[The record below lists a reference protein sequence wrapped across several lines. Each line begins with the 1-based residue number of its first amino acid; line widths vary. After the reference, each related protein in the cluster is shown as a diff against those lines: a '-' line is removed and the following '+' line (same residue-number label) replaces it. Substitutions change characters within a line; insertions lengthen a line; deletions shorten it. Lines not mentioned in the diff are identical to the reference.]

1 MLYPIKFRPRL
12 KERIW
17 GGSKL
22 TAAGKRAK
30 QSQNKE
36 RIGES
41 WEISGIEGEESV
53 ISNGFLK
60 NNNRVLLFLKKNTI
74 YGRYC
79 KSRGENIPHFRVYFL
94 LFPVA
99 IWCTMML

>member
-41 WEISGIEGEESV
+41 WEISGRYTGVFCTVFGI
-53 ISNGFLK
+53 
-60 NNNRVLLFLKKNTI
+60 LL
-74 YGRYC
+74 
-79 KSRGENIPHFRVYFL
+79 
-94 LFPVA
+94 
-99 IWCTMML
+99 